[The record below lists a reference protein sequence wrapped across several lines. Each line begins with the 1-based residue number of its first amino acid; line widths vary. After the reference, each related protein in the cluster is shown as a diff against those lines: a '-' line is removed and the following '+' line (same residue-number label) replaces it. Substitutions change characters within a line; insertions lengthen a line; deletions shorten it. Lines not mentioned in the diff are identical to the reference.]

1 MTTTPIPID
10 RRRPRTDAADRLE
23 RQGADACTDEE
34 LLAILLGPGSAA
46 NRSARRILDRF
57 GSLAEV
63 MRAEPLEL
71 RLAGLPVLSSPRPAA
86 ALELVR
92 RATRQGAPAPWTVR
106 TPGDAAEPLVDA
118 MGALEREELRVLLL
132 DTKNVVIAERT
143 VYRGNLAG
151 SSVRVGEVYRDAVRR
166 CAAAIVVAHNHP
178 SGDPSPSGED
188 LRITEELAEA
198 GRLLDI
204 ELLDHLVIGRGRWT
218 SLRAIGAL
226 AAGAPPPHS
235 AATIRSTRP
244 EPTSAR

>member
-1 MTTTPIPID
+1 MTTEPIPISTLA
-10 RRRPRTDAADRLE
+10 RRRPRANPAARVDQL
-23 RQGADACTDEE
+23 GADACADEE
-34 LLAILLGPGSAA
+34 LLAVLLGPATGAT
-46 NRSARRILDRF
+46 RTARRLLDRF

-63 MRAEPLEL
+63 CRADPVEL
-71 RLAGLPVLSSPRPAA
+71 RIAGVAVDTAVRPAVA
-86 ALELVR
+86 IEVGR
-92 RATRQGAPAPWTVR
+92 RVARLASTGRWLVR
-106 TPGDAAEPLVDA
+106 TPADAAGPLIDA

-151 SSVRVGEVYRDAVRR
+151 SSVRIGEVFRDAVRR

-188 LRITEELAEA
+188 LRITAELAEA

-204 ELLDHLVIGRGRWT
+204 ELLDHIVIGRGRWT

-226 AAGAPPPHS
+226 AQS
-235 AATIRSTRP
+235 AATMR
-244 EPTSAR
+244 